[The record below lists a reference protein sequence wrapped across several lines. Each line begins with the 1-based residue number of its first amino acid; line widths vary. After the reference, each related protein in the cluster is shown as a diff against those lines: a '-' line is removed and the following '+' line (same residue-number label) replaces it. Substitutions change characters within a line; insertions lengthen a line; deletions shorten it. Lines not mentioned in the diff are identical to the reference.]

1 MRSLN
6 HLRPFRNTLIGLKR
20 FYLVWIKGAKIAPSV
35 SLSLSSEW
43 VVGERGGITVGEETL
58 IAFKALLLA
67 VDEGGATIPVTI
79 GRHCFI
85 GGGSLIGP
93 GVTVGDGSIVGA
105 GAVVLEDIP
114 PRSIVAGNPARII
127 ARDIEVGPY
136 GRLPEADANTAKL
149 WRDTER

>member
-6 HLRPFRNTLIGLKR
+6 HLRPFRNALIGLKR
-20 FYLVWIKGAKIAPSV
+20 RYLVSIKGARIAPSV
-35 SLSLSSEW
+35 SLSLSSQW
-43 VVGERGGITVGEETL
+43 VVGGPGGITVGEETL

-67 VDEGGATIPVTI
+67 VDDRGETEPITI

-105 GAVVLEDIP
+105 GAVVLEDVP
-114 PRSIVAGNPARII
+114 PRSIVVGNPARIM
-127 ARDIEVGPY
+127 ASDIEVGPY
-136 GRLPEADANTAKL
+136 GRLPEADANTARL
-149 WRDTER
+149 WRVGE